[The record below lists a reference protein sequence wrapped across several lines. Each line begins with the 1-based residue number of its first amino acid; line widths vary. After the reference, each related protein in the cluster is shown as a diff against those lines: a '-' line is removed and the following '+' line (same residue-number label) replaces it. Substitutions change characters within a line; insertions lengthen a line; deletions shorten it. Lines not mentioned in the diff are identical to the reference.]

1 MRQLQQIKNY
11 INRIMQQPLVRGT
24 VWLLIGRGMSLV
36 LQAAYFVTIA
46 RTLGVAKYGE
56 FVTITALMAIVSP
69 FVGMGIEILLL
80 KNVAKN
86 RTLFAAYWGNS
97 LVITAVTGVGFILLL
112 MLLAP
117 SLLAHS
123 ISLLAILLVAV
134 SDLIFG
140 SITNIAGRSFQA
152 IDRLNISAQIG
163 IFLMFTKVLAAIA
176 LLEYFPNPTGL
187 EWVWL
192 YSASSVLSA
201 LFAVIQVQRYL
212 GSPTLEL
219 SRLKSELGEGLSFSI
234 SNSATTIYSDIDK
247 TMLGKLSTL
256 AATGIY
262 AAAYRLIDVAFIP
275 VISICGAA
283 YADFFRK
290 GKDGIGAA
298 LAFAKPLVAISGS
311 YSLLAGLG
319 MLLLSPLVPIVL
331 GAEYIP
337 VVEALRWLSPIPLF
351 RAMQHLGG
359 DILSGSGFQTWRSGV
374 ETSIAGLNIALNL
387 WLIPLY
393 SWHGAAWA
401 SLVSD
406 GLLMILFWLSVAF
419 FYWKQK
425 SQPFEGRSDKL

>member
-1 MRQLQQIKNY
+1 MRHLKQIQNY
-11 INRIMQQPLVRGT
+11 IDSFMQKPLVRGT

-56 FVTITALMAIVSP
+56 FVSITALMAIVSP
-69 FVGMGIEILLL
+69 FVGLGIEILLL

-86 RTLFAAYWGNS
+86 RNLFAAYWGNS
-97 LVITAVTGVGFILLL
+97 LFVTLVTGVGFILLL

-123 ISLLAILLVAV
+123 ISPLAILLVAV

-152 IDRLNISAQIG
+152 VDRLNVSAQIG
-163 IFLMFTKVLAAIA
+163 IFVMFTKVLAAIA
-176 LLEYFPNPTGL
+176 LLKYFPNPTGL

-192 YSASSVLSA
+192 YSTSSILSA
-201 LFAVIQVQRYL
+201 LFAVILIQRWL
-212 GSPTLEL
+212 GPPTLEL
-219 SRLKSELGEGLSFSI
+219 GRIKSELGEGVSFSI
-234 SNSATTIYSDIDK
+234 SNSAYTIYSDIDK

-290 GKDGIGAA
+290 GKDGVGAA
-298 LAFAKPLVAISGS
+298 LAFAKPLVAISAA

-319 MLLLSPLVPIVL
+319 LFLLSPVVPIIL
-331 GAEYIP
+331 GDEYIP

-359 DILSGSGFQTWRSGV
+359 DILSGSGFQSWRSGM
-374 ETSIAGLNIALNL
+374 ETSIAGFNIALNW
-387 WLIPLY
+387 WLIPVY

-401 SLVSD
+401 SLISD
-406 GLLMILFWLSVAF
+406 GLLTICFWILVAC

-425 SQPFEGRSDKL
+425 SQSFEGRSDEL